1 MQPIRPMELED
12 LSSVVKVH
20 IKSFPGF
27 FLSFLGPAFLSE
39 LYSSIVRD
47 PFGIA
52 YVYLMDGE
60 IVGFVAGTAQADGF
74 YRRMIRK
81 WWRFMF
87 ASIPRVV
94 QHPRIIP
101 RLFRALLI
109 PQRTIPRNDAALLMS
124 IAVMPQ
130 CQGGGVGK
138 QMVKVFLNDAH
149 ARGLR
154 TVELTTDQ
162 TNNDYAN
169 GFYQRLGF
177 EILNSYITPEGRIMN
192 EYEIVVNGMIE

>member
-1 MQPIRPMELED
+1 MQPIRAMELDD

-20 IKSFPGF
+20 LESFPGF

-39 LYSSIVRD
+39 LYSSIVQD
-47 PFGIA
+47 PFGIG
-52 YVYLMDGE
+52 YVYLVEGE
-60 IVGFVAGTAQADGF
+60 MVGFVAGTAQPDGF
-74 YRRMIRK
+74 YRGMLRK

-87 ASIPRVV
+87 ASVPRVV

-109 PQRTIPRNDAALLMS
+109 PQRTNARNDAALLMS

-130 CQGGGVGK
+130 CQGSGVGK
-138 QMVKVFLNDAH
+138 QLVKVFLNDAH

-177 EILNSYITPEGRIMN
+177 EIINSYITPEGRRMN
-192 EYEIVVNGMIE
+192 EYEIVVDGIVE